1 MARLANTSKLKD
13 LKSIAEEASFQL
25 ACSMEFTSWMVSLS
39 KAIQL
44 DLKHENGRNIQGL
57 ADLSQYLAEAHLGDV
72 ERACK
77 ATNLSLNQLGG
88 DQ

>member
-1 MARLANTSKLKD
+1 MTRMASTSKSKE

-25 ACSMEFTSWMVSLS
+25 ACSMEFTRWMVSLS

-44 DLKHENGRNIQGL
+44 DLEHEDGRNIQGL
-57 ADLSQYLAEAHLGDV
+57 ADLSQYLAEVHLGDV

-77 ATNLSLNQLGG
+77 AIDLSLNQLGG

>member
-1 MARLANTSKLKD
+1 MTRMASTSKSKE

-25 ACSMEFTSWMVSLS
+25 ACSMEFTRWMVSLS

-44 DLKHENGRNIQGL
+44 DLEHEDGRNIQGL
-57 ADLSQYLAEAHLGDV
+57 ADLSQYLAEVHLGDV

-77 ATNLSLNQLGG
+77 AIDLSLNQSGG

>member
-1 MARLANTSKLKD
+1 MTRMASTSKSKE

-25 ACSMEFTSWMVSLS
+25 ACSMEFTRWMVSLS

-44 DLKHENGRNIQGL
+44 DLEHEDGRNIQGL
-57 ADLSQYLAEAHLGDV
+57 ADLSQYIAEVHLGDV

-77 ATNLSLNQLGG
+77 AIDLSLNQSGG